1 MKKEISVTALV
12 LILGLLLSGCMTT
25 AQLGQD
31 LYDFHSEEVMVISR
45 GVEIPA
51 TVVYPVTEEKV
62 KFPLVVM
69 AHGHGGG
76 RQENG
81 GFGLIAEKLA
91 LAGIVSIRMD
101 FPGTGDSTEPWQ
113 ENNLTSMLA
122 DIDSSRDYA
131 LDNYDIIDKKRV
143 GIMGYSM
150 GGRLAIHSSSLNPGM
165 WKAMGL
171 LAPSADKG
179 DNAAFLGGYDIFHE
193 RMKIAEKDGF
203 YLFTTPWGQQ
213 QELGHQFYVDMEQS
227 DPQELIKDY
236 KGPVFAV
243 VGDKDTTVPSDIAYA
258 LLENAVNA
266 SSTGSHLVK
275 GANHGYGFYSDEK
288 HLALEVANA
297 LVDFF
302 VASF

>member
-1 MKKEISVTALV
+1 MRKIIS
-12 LILGLLLSGCMTT
+12 LITIVITLGLLAGCLTT

-31 LYDFHSEEVMVISR
+31 LYNFNSEEVMVMSR

-51 TVVYPVTEEKV
+51 TVVYPVTGGKL

-81 GFGLIAEKLA
+81 GFGLIAERLA

-101 FPGTGDSTEPWQ
+101 FPGCGDSTESWQ
-113 ENNLTSMLA
+113 ENNISNMLA
-122 DIDSSRDYA
+122 DIDSSRKFA
-131 LDNYDIIDKKRV
+131 LDNYDFIDKKRV
-143 GIMGYSM
+143 GILGYSM

-179 DNAAFLGGYDIFHE
+179 DTADFLGGYEKFHE

-213 QELGHQFYVDMEQS
+213 QELGYKFYLDMEQS
-227 DPQELIKDY
+227 EPQELIKDY
-236 KGPVFAV
+236 KGPIFV
-243 VGDKDTTVPSDIAYA
+243 VTGDKDTTVPSEIAYD
-258 LLENAVNA
+258 LLKNAVNA
-266 SSTGSHLVK
+266 SSTGVHLVK

-297 LVDFF
+297 FVDFF
-302 VASF
+302 VANF